1 MSLPHTGI
9 ILNCRKEPTSSHV
22 SAPSKLPMVTSKSE
36 LDCFL
41 DHAEFLLKSRNCF
54 ACTMMDFS
62 SSVMASYKE
71 ANSRASL
78 SKSSEIDG

>member
-1 MSLPHTGI
+1 M
-9 ILNCRKEPTSSHV
+9 
-22 SAPSKLPMVTSKSE
+22 ATSKSE

-41 DHAEFLLKSRNCF
+41 DHAEFLLKSRDCF
-54 ACTMMDFS
+54 PCTMMDFS
-62 SSVMASYKE
+62 SVIASYKE

>member
-1 MSLPHTGI
+1 MSLLHTGV
-9 ILNCRKEPTSSHV
+9 ILDSRKEPTSSHV

-41 DHAEFLLKSRNCF
+41 DHAEFLLKSRDCF

-62 SSVMASYKE
+62 SSVIASYKE